1 LTVDKKVSVM
11 SMAIVATKPGG
22 PDVLEWREVET
33 GHPAP
38 DEVLL
43 KQTAVGVNFID
54 TYFRSGLYPW
64 PEAGPL
70 IPGGEAAGIVEEV
83 GKGVTGL
90 APGDRV
96 AYTTPLGAYREKRAM
111 KAERLVKLPPEI
123 SDEVAAA
130 IMLKGLTAHYLLHRT
145 FAVRPGQHVLFHAA
159 AGGVGLLAGQWLAGL
174 GAIAIGTV
182 GSADKAAL
190 ARRHGYAHVIN
201 YKTEDFVKRVA
212 EITDGKGVHV
222 VYDSVGKDTYRG
234 SLKCLRR
241 LGHFVSFGQSSG
253 MITDFKLSDLASHGS
268 LSATRPILF
277 DYIATHEELE
287 QAADALFAEI
297 TSGRIMVQIHQ
308 TFPLRNAADAHR
320 QLESR
325 NTVGSTILLP

>member
-1 LTVDKKVSVM
+1 M
-11 SMAIVATKPGG
+11 SMAIVAAKPGG
-22 PDVLEWREVET
+22 LEVLEWRKIET
-33 GHPAP
+33 GRPGP
-38 DEVLL
+38 DEALL
-43 KQTAVGVNFID
+43 RQTAVGVNFLD

-64 PEAGPL
+64 PQGEPL
-70 IPGGEAAGIVEEV
+70 IPGGEAAGIVEEI
-83 GKGVTGL
+83 GKNVTGL
-90 APGDRV
+90 SVGDRV
-96 AYTTPLGAYREKRAM
+96 AYTTPLGAYRERRVM
-111 KAERLVKLPPEI
+111 KAERLVKLPHGI

-130 IMLKGLTAHYLLHRT
+130 VMLKGLTAHYLLHRT
-145 FAVRPGQHVLFHAA
+145 FMVRPGQYVLFHAA
-159 AGGVGLLAGQWLAGL
+159 AGGVGLIAGQWLAGL

-182 GSADKAAL
+182 GSAEKAAL

-201 YKTEDFVKRVA
+201 YKTEDFVKRVT
-212 EITDGKGVHV
+212 EITEGRGVHV

-253 MITDFKLSDLASHGS
+253 MIADFKLSDLASHGS
-268 LSATRPILF
+268 LTATRPVLF

-297 TSGRIMVQIHQ
+297 ASGRIMVQVHQ
-308 TFPLRNAADAHR
+308 TFPLRDAAEAHR

-325 NTVGSTILLP
+325 NTVGSTVLLP

>member
-1 LTVDKKVSVM
+1 M
-11 SMAIVATKPGG
+11 PMAIVATKPGG
-22 PDVLEWREVET
+22 PEVLEWRAVET
-33 GHPAP
+33 GRPGP
-38 DEVLL
+38 GEVLL
-43 KQTAVGVNFID
+43 KQTAIGVNFID

-64 PEAGPL
+64 PQGEPL

-83 GKGVTGL
+83 GKNVTSL
-90 APGDRV
+90 SVGDRV
-96 AYTTPLGAYREKRAM
+96 AYTTPLGAYRESRVM
-111 KAERLVKLPPEI
+111 KAERLVKLPPGI

-145 FAVRPGQHVLFHAA
+145 FAVRPGQYVLFHAA
-159 AGGVGLLAGQWLAGL
+159 AGGVGLIAGQWLAGL

-182 GSADKAAL
+182 GSAEKADL

-201 YKTEDFVKRVA
+201 YKTEDFAKRVA
-212 EITDGKGVHV
+212 EITEGRGVHV

-253 MITDFKLSDLASHGS
+253 MIADFKLSDLASHGS
-268 LSATRPILF
+268 LTATRPVLF

-297 TSGRIMVQIHQ
+297 ASRRIMVQVHQ
-308 TFPLRNAADAHR
+308 TFPLRDAAEAHR

-325 NTVGSTILLP
+325 NTVGSTVLLP

>member
-1 LTVDKKVSVM
+1 M
-11 SMAIVATKPGG
+11 AMAIVATKPGG
-22 PDVLEWREVET
+22 PDVLDWREIET
-33 GHPAP
+33 KRPGP

-43 KQTAVGVNFID
+43 KQTAVGVNFLD

-64 PEAGPL
+64 PAGEPL
-70 IPGGEAAGIVEEV
+70 IPGGEAAGVIEEI
-83 GKGVTGL
+83 GKDVKGL
-90 APGDRV
+90 AVGDRV
-96 AYTTPLGAYREKRAM
+96 AYTTPLGAYREKRVI
-111 KAERLVKLPPEI
+111 KAERLVKLPSAI
-123 SDEVAAA
+123 SDAVAAA

-159 AGGVGLLAGQWLAGL
+159 AGGVGLIAGQWLAGL

-182 GSADKAAL
+182 GSAEKAAL
-190 ARRHGYAHVIN
+190 ARRHGYEHVIN

-212 EITDGKGVHV
+212 DITEGKGVHV

-253 MITDFKLSDLASHGS
+253 LISEFKLSDLASHGS

-277 DYIATHEELE
+277 DYIATHDELE
-287 QAADALFAEI
+287 QGADALFAEI
-297 TSGRIMVQIHQ
+297 ASGRIMVQVHQ
-308 TFPLRNAADAHR
+308 TFPLRDAAEAHR

-325 NTVGSTILLP
+325 NTVGSSVLLP

>member
-1 LTVDKKVSVM
+1 M

-22 PDVLEWREVET
+22 PEVLEWCEVET
-33 GHPAP
+33 GRPGP

-43 KQTAVGVNFID
+43 QQTAIGVNFID

-64 PEAGPL
+64 PQGEPL

-83 GKGVTGL
+83 GKNVTGL
-90 APGDRV
+90 SVGDRV
-96 AYTTPLGAYREKRAM
+96 AYTTPLGAYREKRVM

-123 SDEVAAA
+123 SDEIAAA

-145 FAVRPGQHVLFHAA
+145 FAVRPGQYVLFHAA
-159 AGGVGLLAGQWLAGL
+159 AGGVGLIAGQWLAGL

-182 GSADKAAL
+182 GSAEKATL

-201 YKTEDFVKRVA
+201 YKTEDFAKCVA
-212 EITDGKGVHV
+212 EITEGRGVHV

-268 LSATRPILF
+268 LTATRPVLF
-277 DYIATHEELE
+277 DYIATHDELE

-297 TSGRIMVQIHQ
+297 ASRRIMVQVHQ
-308 TFPLRNAADAHR
+308 TFPLRDAAEAHR

-325 NTVGSTILLP
+325 NTVGSTVLLP

>member
-1 LTVDKKVSVM
+1 M

-22 PDVLEWREVET
+22 PEVLTWTEVKT
-33 GHPAP
+33 RRPGP

-64 PEAGPL
+64 PQGEPL
-70 IPGGEAAGIVEEV
+70 IPGGEGAGVVEEV
-83 GKGVTGL
+83 GKDVKGL
-90 APGDRV
+90 SVGDRV
-96 AYTTPLGAYREKRAM
+96 AYTTPHGAYRETRVM
-111 KAERLVKLPPEI
+111 KAERLVKLPVGV

-145 FAVRPGQHVLFHAA
+145 FLVRPGQYVLFHAA
-159 AGGVGLLAGQWLAGL
+159 AGGVGLIAGQWLAGL

-201 YKTEDFVKRVA
+201 YKTEDFAKRVA
-212 EITDGKGVHV
+212 EITEGRGVSV

-253 MITDFKLSDLASHGS
+253 MITDFKLSDLANHGS

-277 DYIATHEELE
+277 DYIATHDELE

-297 TSGRIMVQIHQ
+297 ASGRIMVQVHQ
-308 TFPLRNAADAHR
+308 TFPLRNAAEAHR
-320 QLESR
+320 Q
-325 NTVGSTILLP
+325 

>member
-1 LTVDKKVSVM
+1 M
-11 SMAIVATKPGG
+11 PMAIVATKPGG
-22 PDVLEWREVET
+22 PEVLEWRAVET
-33 GHPAP
+33 GRPGP
-38 DEVLL
+38 GEVLL
-43 KQTAVGVNFID
+43 KQTAIGVNFID

-64 PEAGPL
+64 PQGEPL

-83 GKGVTGL
+83 GKNVTSL
-90 APGDRV
+90 SVGDRV
-96 AYTTPLGAYREKRAM
+96 AYTTPLGAYRESRVM
-111 KAERLVKLPPEI
+111 KAERLVKLPPGI

-145 FAVRPGQHVLFHAA
+145 FAVRPGQYVLFHAA
-159 AGGVGLLAGQWLAGL
+159 AGGVGLIAGQWLAGL

-182 GSADKAAL
+182 GSAEKADL

-201 YKTEDFVKRVA
+201 YKTEDFAKRVA
-212 EITDGKGVHV
+212 EITEGRGVHV

-253 MITDFKLSDLASHGS
+253 MIADFKLSDLASHGS
-268 LSATRPILF
+268 LTVTRPVLF

-297 TSGRIMVQIHQ
+297 ASRRIMVQVHQ
-308 TFPLRNAADAHR
+308 TFPLRDAAEAHR

-325 NTVGSTILLP
+325 NTVGSTVLLP

>member
-1 LTVDKKVSVM
+1 M
-11 SMAIVATKPGG
+11 SMAIVAAKPGG
-22 PDVLEWREVET
+22 LEVLEWRKIET
-33 GHPAP
+33 GRPGP
-38 DEVLL
+38 DEALL
-43 KQTAVGVNFID
+43 RQTAVGVNFLD

-64 PEAGPL
+64 PQGEPL
-70 IPGGEAAGIVEEV
+70 IPGGEAAGIVEEI
-83 GKGVTGL
+83 GKNVTGL
-90 APGDRV
+90 SVGDRV
-96 AYTTPLGAYREKRAM
+96 AYTTPLGAYRERRVM
-111 KAERLVKLPPEI
+111 KAERLVKLPHGI

-130 IMLKGLTAHYLLHRT
+130 VMLKGLTAHYLLHRT
-145 FAVRPGQHVLFHAA
+145 FMVRPSQYVLFHAA
-159 AGGVGLLAGQWLAGL
+159 AGGVGLIAGQWLAGL

-182 GSADKAAL
+182 GSAEKAAL

-201 YKTEDFVKRVA
+201 YKTEDFVKRVT
-212 EITDGKGVHV
+212 EITEGRGVHV

-253 MITDFKLSDLASHGS
+253 MIADFKLSDLASHGS
-268 LSATRPILF
+268 LTATRPVLF

-297 TSGRIMVQIHQ
+297 ASGRIMVQVHQ
-308 TFPLRNAADAHR
+308 TFPLRDAAEAHR

-325 NTVGSTILLP
+325 NTVGSTVLLP

>member
-1 LTVDKKVSVM
+1 M

-22 PDVLEWREVET
+22 PEVLTWTEVKT
-33 GHPAP
+33 RRPGP

-64 PEAGPL
+64 PQGEPL
-70 IPGGEAAGIVEEV
+70 IPGGEAAGVVEEV
-83 GKGVTGL
+83 GKDVKGL
-90 APGDRV
+90 SVGDRV
-96 AYTTPLGAYREKRAM
+96 AYTTPHGAYRETRVM
-111 KAERLVKLPPEI
+111 KAERLVKLPVGVSE
-123 SDEVAAA
+123 EVAAA

-145 FAVRPGQHVLFHAA
+145 FLVRPGQYVLFHAA
-159 AGGVGLLAGQWLAGL
+159 AGGVGLIAGQWLAGL

-182 GSADKAAL
+182 GSTDKVAL

-201 YKTEDFVKRVA
+201 YKTEDFAKRVT
-212 EITDGKGVHV
+212 EITEGRGVHV

-253 MITDFKLSDLASHGS
+253 MITDFKLSDLANHGS

-277 DYIATHEELE
+277 DYIATHDELE

-297 TSGRIMVQIHQ
+297 ASGRIMVQVHQ
-308 TFPLRNAADAHR
+308 TFPLRDAAEAHR

-325 NTVGSTILLP
+325 STVGSTVLLP

>member
-1 LTVDKKVSVM
+1 M

-22 PDVLEWREVET
+22 PDVLAWREVDT
-33 GHPAP
+33 GRPGP

-43 KQTAVGVNFID
+43 KQTAVGVNFLD

-64 PEAGPL
+64 PEGQL
-70 IPGGEAAGIVEEV
+70 MIPGGEAAGVVEEI
-83 GKGVTGL
+83 GKDVKEL
-90 APGDRV
+90 AVGDRV
-96 AYTTPLGAYREKRAM
+96 AYTTPLGAYRETRVM
-111 KAERLVKLPPEI
+111 RAERLVKLPPGV

-145 FAVRPGQHVLFHAA
+145 FRVHPGQHVLFHAA
-159 AGGVGLLAGQWLAGL
+159 AGGVGLIAGQWLAGL

-201 YKTEDFVKRVA
+201 YKTEDFAKRVA
-212 EITDGKGVHV
+212 EITEGKGVHV

-253 MITDFKLSDLASHGS
+253 MITDFKLSDLAGHGS
-268 LSATRPILF
+268 LTATRPVLF

-297 TSGRIMVQIHQ
+297 VSGRVMVQVHQ
-308 TFPLRNAADAHR
+308 TFPLRDAAEAHR

-325 NTVGSTILLP
+325 STVGSSVLMP

>member
-1 LTVDKKVSVM
+1 M
-11 SMAIVATKPGG
+11 SMVIVATEPGG
-22 PDVLEWREVET
+22 PEVLTWTEMET
-33 GHPAP
+33 GRPGP

-64 PEAGPL
+64 PESGPL

-83 GKGVTGL
+83 GRDVKDLSV
-90 APGDRV
+90 GDRV
-96 AYTTPLGAYREKRAM
+96 AYTTPLGAYRERRVM
-111 KAERLVKLPPEI
+111 KAERLVKLPPKI

-145 FAVRPGQHVLFHAA
+145 FVVRPGQYVLFHAA
-159 AGGVGLLAGQWLAGL
+159 AGGVGLIAGQWLAGL

-201 YKTEDFVKRVA
+201 YKTEDFAKRVM

-287 QAADALFAEI
+287 QGADALFSEI
-297 TSGRIMVQIHQ
+297 ASGRIMVQVHQ
-308 TFPLRNAADAHR
+308 TFSLRNAAEAHR
-320 QLESR
+320 QLEARS
-325 NTVGSTILLP
+325 TVGSTVLLP

>member
-1 LTVDKKVSVM
+1 M

-22 PDVLEWREVET
+22 PEVLEWCEVET
-33 GHPAP
+33 GRPGP

-43 KQTAVGVNFID
+43 QQTAIGINFID

-64 PEAGPL
+64 PQGERL

-83 GKGVTGL
+83 GKNVTGL
-90 APGDRV
+90 SVGDRV
-96 AYTTPLGAYREKRAM
+96 AYTTPLGAYREKRVM
-111 KAERLVKLPPEI
+111 KAERLVRLPPEI
-123 SDEVAAA
+123 SDEIAAA

-145 FAVRPGQHVLFHAA
+145 FAVRPGQYVLFHAA
-159 AGGVGLLAGQWLAGL
+159 AGGVGLIAGQWLAGL
-174 GAIAIGTV
+174 GAVAIGTV
-182 GSADKAAL
+182 GSAEKAAL

-201 YKTEDFVKRVA
+201 YKTEDFTKRVA
-212 EITDGKGVHV
+212 EITEGRGVHV

-268 LSATRPILF
+268 LTATRPVLF
-277 DYIATHEELE
+277 DYIATHDELE

-297 TSGRIMVQIHQ
+297 ASRRIMVQLHQ
-308 TFPLRNAADAHR
+308 TFPLRDAAEAPR

-325 NTVGSTILLP
+325 NTVGSTVLLP

>member
-1 LTVDKKVSVM
+1 M

-22 PDVLEWREVET
+22 PDVLAWREAET
-33 GHPAP
+33 GRPGP

-43 KQTAVGVNFID
+43 KQTAVGVNFLD

-64 PEAGPL
+64 PEGQPM
-70 IPGGEAAGIVEEV
+70 IPGGEAAGVVEEI
-83 GKGVTGL
+83 GKNVKEL
-90 APGDRV
+90 AVGDRV
-96 AYTTPLGAYREKRAM
+96 AYTTPLGAYRETRVM
-111 KAERLVKLPPEI
+111 KAERLVKLPPGV

-130 IMLKGLTAHYLLHRT
+130 VMLKGLTAHYLLHRT
-145 FAVRPGQHVLFHAA
+145 FRVHPGQHVLFHAA
-159 AGGVGLLAGQWLAGL
+159 AGGVGLIAGQWLAGL

-201 YKTEDFVKRVA
+201 YKAEDFAKRVA
-212 EITDGKGVHV
+212 EITEGRGVHV

-234 SLKCLRR
+234 SLKSLRR

-268 LSATRPILF
+268 LSATRPVLF
-277 DYIATHEELE
+277 DYIATHDELE

-297 TSGRIMVQIHQ
+297 VSGRVMVQVHQ
-308 TFPLRNAADAHR
+308 TFPLRDAAEAHR

-325 NTVGSTILLP
+325 STVGSSVLLP

>member
-1 LTVDKKVSVM
+1 M
-11 SMAIVATKPGG
+11 SMAIVAAKPGG
-22 PDVLEWREVET
+22 PEVLEWRKIET
-33 GHPAP
+33 GRPGP
-38 DEVLL
+38 DEALL
-43 KQTAVGVNFID
+43 RQTAVGVNFLD

-64 PEAGPL
+64 PQGEPL
-70 IPGGEAAGIVEEV
+70 IPGGEAAGIVEEI
-83 GKGVTGL
+83 GKNVTGL
-90 APGDRV
+90 SVGDRV
-96 AYTTPLGAYREKRAM
+96 AYTTPLGAYRERRVM
-111 KAERLVKLPPEI
+111 KAERLVKLPHGI

-130 IMLKGLTAHYLLHRT
+130 VMLKGLTAHYLLHRT
-145 FAVRPGQHVLFHAA
+145 FMVRPGQYVLFHAA
-159 AGGVGLLAGQWLAGL
+159 AGGVGLIAGQWLAGL

-182 GSADKAAL
+182 GSAEKAAL

-201 YKTEDFVKRVA
+201 YKTEDFVKRVT
-212 EITDGKGVHV
+212 EITEGRGVHV

-253 MITDFKLSDLASHGS
+253 MIADFKLSDLASHGS
-268 LSATRPILF
+268 LTATRPVLF

-297 TSGRIMVQIHQ
+297 ASGRIMVQVHQ
-308 TFPLRNAADAHR
+308 TFPLRDAAEAHR

-325 NTVGSTILLP
+325 NTVGSTVLLP

>member
-1 LTVDKKVSVM
+1 M
-11 SMAIVATKPGG
+11 SMAVVATKPGG
-22 PDVLEWREVET
+22 PNVLEWREVAT
-33 GHPAP
+33 GRPGP

-54 TYFRSGLYPW
+54 TYFRTGLYPW
-64 PEAGPL
+64 PQGEPL
-70 IPGGEAAGIVEEV
+70 IPGGEAAGVIEEV
-83 GKGVTGL
+83 GKDVKEL
-90 APGDRV
+90 AVGDRV
-96 AYTTPLGAYREKRAM
+96 AYTTPLGAYRESRVM
-111 KAERLVKLPPEI
+111 KAERLVKLPTGV

-145 FAVRPGQHVLFHAA
+145 FRVHSGQHVLFHAA
-159 AGGVGLLAGQWLAGL
+159 AGGVGLIAGQWLAGL

-201 YKTEDFVKRVA
+201 YKTEDFAKRVA
-212 EITDGKGVHV
+212 EITEGRGVHV
-222 VYDSVGKDTYRG
+222 VYDSVGKDTYRE

-268 LSATRPILF
+268 LTATRPVLF
-277 DYIATHEELE
+277 DYIATHDELE

-297 TSGRIMVQIHQ
+297 VSGRVMVQVHQ
-308 TFPLRNAADAHR
+308 TFPLRDAAEAHR

-325 NTVGSTILLP
+325 STVGSSVLLP

>member
-1 LTVDKKVSVM
+1 M
-11 SMAIVATKPGG
+11 SMAIVAAKPGG
-22 PDVLEWREVET
+22 PEVLEWRAIET
-33 GHPAP
+33 GRPGP
-38 DEVLL
+38 GEVLL
-43 KQTAVGVNFID
+43 QQTAIGVNFID

-64 PEAGPL
+64 PQGEPL

-83 GKGVTGL
+83 GNGVTGL
-90 APGDRV
+90 AAGDHV
-96 AYTTPLGAYREKRAM
+96 AYTTPLGAYRERRVM
-111 KAERLVKLPPEI
+111 KAERLVRLPPEI
-123 SDEVAAA
+123 SDEIAAA

-145 FAVRPGQHVLFHAA
+145 FAVRPGQYVLFHAA
-159 AGGVGLLAGQWLAGL
+159 AGGVGLIAGQWLAGL
-174 GAIAIGTV
+174 GAVAIGTV
-182 GSADKAAL
+182 GSAEKAAL

-201 YKTEDFVKRVA
+201 YKTEDFTKRVA
-212 EITDGKGVHV
+212 EITEGRGVHV

-253 MITDFKLSDLASHGS
+253 MIADFKLSDLASHGS
-268 LSATRPILF
+268 LTATRPVLF

-297 TSGRIMVQIHQ
+297 ASRHIMVQVHQ
-308 TFPLRNAADAHR
+308 TFPLREAAEAHR

-325 NTVGSTILLP
+325 NTVGSTVLLP

>member
-1 LTVDKKVSVM
+1 M

-22 PDVLEWREVET
+22 PEVLEWRAIET
-33 GHPAP
+33 GRPGP
-38 DEVLL
+38 GEVLL
-43 KQTAVGVNFID
+43 QQTAIGVNFID

-64 PEAGPL
+64 PQGEPL

-83 GKGVTGL
+83 GNGVTGL
-90 APGDRV
+90 AAGDHV
-96 AYTTPLGAYREKRAM
+96 AYTTPLGAYRERRVM
-111 KAERLVKLPPEI
+111 KAERLVRLPPEI
-123 SDEVAAA
+123 SDEIAAA

-145 FAVRPGQHVLFHAA
+145 FAVRPGQYVLFHAA
-159 AGGVGLLAGQWLAGL
+159 AGGVGLIAGQWLAGL
-174 GAIAIGTV
+174 GAVAIGTV
-182 GSADKAAL
+182 GSAEKAAL

-201 YKTEDFVKRVA
+201 YKTEDFTKRVA
-212 EITDGKGVHV
+212 EITEGRGVHV

-253 MITDFKLSDLASHGS
+253 MIADFKLSDLASHGS
-268 LSATRPILF
+268 LTATRPVLF

-297 TSGRIMVQIHQ
+297 ASRRIMVQVHQ
-308 TFPLRNAADAHR
+308 AFPLREAAEAHR

-325 NTVGSTILLP
+325 NTVGSTVLLP